1 MSTEVFLFPFSL
13 EIVRMAPNTHDAVV
27 KPSDQISSDDQNS
40 VRSRLLNGKTFDE
53 NQNESSHTSHSKVS
67 QTTSEN
73 PDDKV
78 PFHPKIRWPDLI
90 AQVFIH
96 GGSIYGL
103 YYLITLKAA
112 FYTYVW
118 CKTKSKSH

>member
-1 MSTEVFLFPFSL
+1 
-13 EIVRMAPNTHDAVV
+13 MAPNTLDPVS
-27 KPSDQISSDDQNS
+27 KSSDNISPDDDNS
-40 VRSRLLNGKTFDE
+40 VRSRLISSEVKSFDD
-53 NQNESSHTSHSKVS
+53 SPKLSHSKEIEDS
-67 QTTSEN
+67 NEANSKSE
-73 PDDKV
+73 DKT
-78 PFHPKIRWPDLI
+78 PFVPKIRWPDLI

-118 CKTKSKSH
+118 CK